1 MLQSIIAF
9 SIKQK
14 LITGLMVLGLVV
26 IGIWQVTLLP
36 IDAVPDIT
44 NNQVQVITQA
54 PALGAT
60 DIERLVTFPVEQA
73 CSNIPGLIELRS
85 FSRFGLSLVTLV
97 FTDETDIYRARQ
109 QVSERLQ
116 EVKDQIPSGLAQSYL
131 APVTTG
137 LGEIFQ
143 YTVRPAK
150 GYEDTYSLT
159 ELRTI
164 QDWIIRRSLLRVEG
178 VADVSSF
185 GGKLRQYEVSI
196 HPDQLASRGMTL
208 QDLIQALEANNQNT
222 GGAYIEKAQDVFYIR
237 TEGLLGSI
245 SDIEN
250 IPVRMG
256 KDGIS
261 IPLKEVAK
269 VKEGHAIRYGTMTY
283 NGEQEVAGA
292 VVMMVKG
299 GNSSKTIRLVKDKV
313 EEIQKILPEGIV
325 LEPFLD
331 RTKMVNNAIGTVAKN
346 LGEGALIVVFVLV
359 LFLGNIRA
367 GLIVASVIPLSMLFA
382 IIMMNLTGVSGNLM
396 SLGALDFGL
405 IVDGAVII
413 VEAVLHR
420 MSHHPG
426 IRKRLKL
433 SGAEMDSMT
442 TEASGRMMN
451 SAVFGQIIILVV
463 YLPIFTLKGIEGKMF
478 QPMALTV
485 AYALAGAFLLSL
497 TWIPMISSVALPRRL
512 KADGDFASRWMQY
525 VEGWYLRGLKFA
537 LRRSAVVVIAVLILA
552 GLSIPALLRL
562 GGEFIPALEEG
573 DFAVETRLMP
583 GNSLSMS
590 TQACLDAERLILANF
605 PEVEQVVGK
614 TGSSEIPVD
623 PMPVEASDLMIILK
637 DKSEWVSATT
647 FPEMAEKM
655 KTVLAQIPGINF
667 GFQYPVQMRFNELM
681 TGARQ
686 DVVCKIFGEDL
697 DTLAYYAH
705 ALGHI
710 ISSTEGT
717 ADLYVE
723 SVTGMPELVIR
734 FNRPAMAAYD
744 ADIEEVNDAIR
755 LAYSGHTTGMVYE
768 GEKRFDLVMRLP
780 EDVRQNPETI
790 GRLMIPLRNGQ
801 VVPLQALASVSMQEG
816 PNQIQRED
824 ARRRI
829 ITGFNIRGGR
839 DVQSVVHE
847 IQDKV
852 KDTLLLPPG
861 YHIQYGGS
869 FEHLEAA
876 KARLFIAVPAALLM
890 ILLLLYFAFYSMRQA
905 LLIFSAVPL
914 SAIGGIFALYL
925 RDMPFSI
932 SAGVGFIALFGVAV
946 LNGIVL
952 MAEFNRRRLSPGN
965 SLSHVLLN
973 GGKTRL
979 RPVLMTALVASLG
992 FLPMALSNGAG
1003 AEVQKPLATVVIG
1016 GLLLATL
1023 ITLFLL
1029 PILYAWAE
1037 KQSKGIKVKALT
1049 ITLILVLPMLS
1060 FGQTALGVEEACS
1073 LALQQNRQ
1081 YLKLKAEQEY
1091 ISTASPAAGALP
1103 RLEIQAEY
1111 GQMNSIYSDRRMSIT
1126 QSFEY
1131 PGVYSRQKELQSQE
1145 AAGIGIL
1152 MQLEAKDVIR
1162 NIRTDYAAG
1171 YYLNQQKS
1179 VLLFNDSLLEIS
1191 EGLAQVRFNAGETDV
1206 LELTTVRTQRELI
1219 RSRLDDI
1226 KIEILQI
1233 DHRLNLLINSEI
1245 KMQPKFEQPGS
1256 DLNTL
1261 PSVESHPHL
1270 KSVDQECKL
1279 SDLRIQLEKNRRMP
1293 GFSIGFA
1300 GMTMYGTGA
1309 DNQLYSYSKTFQSLQ
1324 AGLTLP
1330 LIGNRHS
1337 SLIQA
1342 EGIRKAYL
1350 KQELEFR
1357 KKSMFW
1363 EIETLQARKKS
1374 LDTTIQRLEGF
1385 VKNGLDQES
1394 KLLNLRLN
1402 KGEVSLLEWSLLMK
1416 QQLEVRL
1423 EYWSL
1428 QRKRAEIIEQLNW
1441 YHYSF

>member
-14 LITGLMVLGLVV
+14 LITGLMVFGLVV
-26 IGIWQVTLLP
+26 AGIWNLTLLP

-116 EVKDQIPSGLAQSYL
+116 EVKDQIPGGLAQSYL

-137 LGEIFQ
+137 LGEIYQ
-143 YTVRPAK
+143 YTVRPAR
-150 GYEDTYSLT
+150 GYEDVYSLAD
-159 ELRTI
+159 LRTI
-164 QDWIIRRSLLRVEG
+164 QDWIIRRELLRVEG

-185 GGKLRQYEVSI
+185 GGNVRQYEVSI
-196 HPDQLASRGMTL
+196 LPDQLASRGMTL
-208 QDLIQALEANNQNT
+208 HDLVTALEANNQNT
-222 GGAYIEKAQDVFYIR
+222 GGAYIEKEQNVYYIR
-237 TEGLLGSI
+237 TEGLLGSVE
-245 SDIEN
+245 DIEN
-250 IPVRMG
+250 IPVRTG
-256 KDGIS
+256 RDGIPT
-261 IPLKEVAK
+261 PLREVAR
-269 VKEGHAIRYGTMTY
+269 VQEGHAIRYGSMTY
-283 NGEQEVAGA
+283 NGEREVAGA

-299 GNSSKTIRLVKDKV
+299 GNSSRTIRLVKDRV
-313 EEIQKILPEGIV
+313 REIQKVLPEGIV
-325 LEPFLD
+325 VEAFLD
-331 RTKMVNNAIGTVAKN
+331 RTKMVNNSISTVTKN
-346 LGEGALIVVFVLV
+346 LGEGALIVIFVLV

-367 GLIVASVIPLSMLFA
+367 GLIVASVIPLAMLFA
-382 IIMMNLTGVSGNLM
+382 VIMMNLTGVSGNLM

-426 IRKRLKL
+426 VRSRLKL
-433 SGAEMDSMT
+433 SGSEMDNLT
-442 TEASGRMMN
+442 REASGRMMN

-463 YLPIFTLKGIEGKMF
+463 YLPIFTLRGIEGKMF

-512 KADGDFASRWMQY
+512 KLDGDFASRWM
-525 VEGWYLRGLKFA
+525 GYLERAYIFMLKGA
-537 LRRSAVVVIAVLILA
+537 LRKSTAVVTGVLVLTSVA
-552 GLSIPALLRL
+552 AWAMMQL

-590 TQACLDAERLILANF
+590 TDACLAAEKLILANF

-637 DKSEWVSATT
+637 DKSEWVSAQT

-655 KTVLAQIPGINF
+655 KSVLEQIPGINF

-686 DVVCKIFGEDL
+686 DVVCKIFGDDL
-697 DTLAYYAH
+697 DTLAAYAH
-705 ALGHI
+705 ALGGI
-710 ISSTEGT
+710 IAATPGC

-723 SVTGMPELVIR
+723 SVIGMPELVVR
-734 FNRPAMAAYD
+734 FNRPAMAAYG
-744 ADIEEVNDAIR
+744 AGIEEVNHAIR
-755 LAYSGHTTGMVYE
+755 TAYAGYAAGQVYE
-768 GEKRFDLVMRLP
+768 GEKRFDLVVRLP
-780 EDVRQNPETI
+780 ETFRKDPESV

-801 VVPLQALASVSMQEG
+801 TVPLQALASITQQEG

-829 ITGFNIRGGR
+829 IVGFNVRGER
-839 DVQSVVHE
+839 DVQSVVQD
-847 IQDKV
+847 IQKQV
-852 KDTLLLPPG
+852 GLQLNLPAG
-861 YHIQYGGS
+861 YSVRYGGS
-869 FEHLEAA
+869 FEHLEVA
-876 KARLFIAVPAALLM
+876 KGRLMVAVPAALLM
-890 ILLLLYFAFYSMRQA
+890 IILLLYFAFYSMRQA
-905 LLIFSAVPL
+905 ILIFSAVPL
-914 SAIGGIFALYL
+914 SAIGGILALYL

-952 MAEFNRRRLSPGN
+952 MAEFNRRKSLPGN
-965 SLSHVLLN
+965 TLSHIILY
-973 GGKTRL
+973 GAKTRL

-992 FLPMALSNGAG
+992 FLPMAISTGAG

-1029 PILYAWAE
+1029 PILYAWSERKANPV
-1037 KQSKGIKVKALT
+1037 KVKIVT
-1049 ITLILVLPMLS
+1049 ILLVFLLPMISQAQVRL
-1060 FGQTALGVEEACS
+1060 TVEDACS
-1073 LALQQNRQ
+1073 LAVKQNNR
-1081 YLKLKAEQEY
+1081 YLRLKAEQEY
-1091 ISTASPAAGALP
+1091 ISATVPSSGALP
-1103 RLEIQAEY
+1103 RLEVQAEY
-1111 GQMNSIYSDRRMSIT
+1111 GQMNSIYSDRRISLT
-1126 QSFEY
+1126 QSFEN
-1131 PGVYSRQKELQSQE
+1131 PGVYSRQKALLKQE
-1145 AAGIGIL
+1145 AEAVGIGIE
-1152 MQLEAKDVIR
+1152 LEIKNIIR
-1162 NIRTDYAAG
+1162 EIKTDYAANFF
-1171 YYLNQQKS
+1171 LVQQKIALRYS
-1179 VLLFNDSLLEIS
+1179 DSLLNVAEQLSLI
-1191 EGLAQVRFNAGETDV
+1191 RFNTGETDA
-1206 LELTTVRTQRELI
+1206 LELNAIRTQREMI
-1219 RSRLDDI
+1219 RSRLTS
-1226 KIEILQI
+1226 IENEVVEIQNRLSILVNAESRIEPILAPPGPEKWMVSAGPFTFHPRIRSITQES
-1233 DHRLNLLINSEI
+1233 RMSE
-1245 KMQPKFEQPGS
+1245 MRMRHE
-1256 DLNTL
+1256 
-1261 PSVESHPHL
+1261 
-1270 KSVDQECKL
+1270 
-1279 SDLRIQLEKNRRMP
+1279 RARRMP
-1293 GFSIGFA
+1293 GFFVGFA

-1309 DNQLYSYSKTFQSLQ
+1309 DEKFYTYGRTFQSVQ
-1324 AGLTLP
+1324 AGVTIP
-1330 LIGNRHS
+1330 LFGRRHS

-1342 EGIRKAYL
+1342 EEIRKTFF
-1350 KQELEFR
+1350 KQEQENWEKAMKWEMIDLWKQKQVLQER
-1357 KKSMFW
+1357 IQSM
-1363 EIETLQARKKS
+1363 ETFIL
-1374 LDTTIQRLEGF
+1374 
-1385 VKNGLDQES
+1385 NGMKQE
-1394 KLLNLRLN
+1394 KELLALRLS

-1416 QQLEVRL
+1416 QQVDVQM
-1423 EYWSL
+1423 EYL
-1428 QRKRAEIIEQLNW
+1428 QLYRKLSEINERILW
-1441 YHYSF
+1441 YQP